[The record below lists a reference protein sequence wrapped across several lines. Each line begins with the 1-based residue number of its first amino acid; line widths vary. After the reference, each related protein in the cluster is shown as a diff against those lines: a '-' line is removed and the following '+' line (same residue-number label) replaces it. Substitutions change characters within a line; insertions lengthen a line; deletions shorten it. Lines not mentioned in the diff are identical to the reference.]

1 VAIAGTQQF
10 TATGTFSNSTTTDIT
25 GQVTW
30 NSATVSVAT
39 IDSAG
44 LATGVVAGT
53 SNITATFGAITST
66 TPAVLTV
73 SSGGVSLVSITV
85 TPATP
90 TAAVG
95 TAVDFVAT
103 GHFSDSST
111 QVLTNATLTS
121 GTTATATII
130 SPDGIAVAQAAGSSL
145 ITATSG
151 AISGNT
157 TLTVAPAVART
168 AYVPGAGDGNTAQY
182 VVQSATTSLVPV
194 GSGHANNL
202 PTQILPEPTGRFAY
216 ALSANEILTVSLDP
230 TSGRLATLVSTLSTA
245 VAANQGAIDPTGRYL
260 YVAGTNGTGNFIFA
274 YKINLTDG
282 SLTAIG
288 SPIAAGTFPFGVVTD
303 RAGKFVYITDQDS
316 ASNKVFAFS
325 IQPGGGLAATASYA
339 TGNTPQMPAID
350 PSNTHLFIPNNGDS
364 TITVF
369 TINADGSLTAVAGS
383 PFGTGIGGAPEV
395 AAVDATGK
403 FLYVTNAA
411 DNTISAVSIGAGG
424 VLGAAVAG
432 SPFVTGTTPFGIAI
446 DPSNTM
452 LAVANLFSS
461 SVSLY
466 SLAPAT
472 GVLTPAA
479 LPQVESAA
487 NPFFVNFGIGLTTP
501 SVNPGSVF
509 APNAVSND
517 LSAFTSTAGTGVLA
531 PAATPTV
538 AGITGNSF
546 AAADQ
551 RGGLLFTG
559 SASGT
564 QLAGFSIDQTTGSLV
579 PLGGSPFAV
588 AGTDVASSVLVSP
601 QSNFVYALDS
611 TKGSVV
617 QYAVN
622 TGTVSSPGATSPAPT
637 ALRPIRKLVHLRSR
651 KQHHER
657 YSAIYD
663 VPYISSVVAKCS
675 ANSASRK
682 LDFRRG

>member
-1 VAIAGTQQF
+1 M
-10 TATGTFSNSTTTDIT
+10 
-25 GQVTW
+25 
-30 NSATVSVAT
+30 
-39 IDSAG
+39 
-44 LATGVVAGT
+44 
-53 SNITATFGAITST
+53 
-66 TPAVLTV
+66 
-73 SSGGVSLVSITV
+73 
-85 TPATP
+85 
-90 TAAVG
+90 
-95 TAVDFVAT
+95 
-103 GHFSDSST
+103 
-111 QVLTNATLTS
+111 
-121 GTTATATII
+121 
-130 SPDGIAVAQAAGSSL
+130 
-145 ITATSG
+145 
-151 AISGNT
+151 
-157 TLTVAPAVART
+157 
-168 AYVPGAGDGNTAQY
+168 
-182 VVQSATTSLVPV
+182 
-194 GSGHANNL
+194 
-202 PTQILPEPTGRFAY
+202 
-216 ALSANEILTVSLDP
+216 
-230 TSGRLATLVSTLSTA
+230 
-245 VAANQGAIDPTGRYL
+245 
-260 YVAGTNGTGNFIFA
+260 AGTNGTGNFIFA

-325 IQPGGGLAATASYA
+325 IQPGGGLAPLATASYA

-350 PSNTHLFIPNNGDS
+350 PSNTHLFIPNSGDS

-383 PFGTGIGGAPEV
+383 PFGTGIGGTPEV

-479 LPQVESAA
+479 VPQVESAA

-517 LSAFTSTAGTGVLA
+517 LSAFTSTAATGVLA

-538 AGITGNSF
+538 AGITGNSL

-551 RGGLLFTG
+551 RGSLLFTG

-564 QLAGFSIDQTTGSLV
+564 QLAGFSIDQATGGLV
-579 PLGGSPFAV
+579 PLGGSPFTV

-611 TKGSVV
+611 TTGSVV

-622 TGTVSSPGATSPAPT
+622 QPVGTVSSPGLPT
-637 ALRPIRKLVHLRSR
+637 AAFTGANNLAADPQGLFIYALGNNGTNGIQPYSTYLTFPVLSLSAQQTPLPGNWTSGAVDASGLYLVAADSTAKTIQLFTITPAGTADPTNPDGNLTPTGTAVTLSGTGPWLVAFDPKNR
-651 KQHHER
+651 
-657 YSAIYD
+657 AIFVVD
-663 VPYISSVVAKCS
+663 EAAGTITPYPFNPTTGTIGAAGTATTALPSGITQITTDPAGNFVYAGVKAAGAPPAKGAVAVYKIGASGALTAVAGSPFAAGTGNSGVAATNVVQ
-675 ANSASRK
+675 
-682 LDFRRG
+682 